1 MKKNMGSIDKIVR
14 MLIAILI
21 VVLYLAKVF
30 PETWDI
36 VALVVALVLV
46 ATSVIGLCPLY
57 LPFGIDT
64 SICCKKKK

>member
-1 MKKNMGSIDKIVR
+1 MKKNMGSIDKIIR

>member
-1 MKKNMGSIDKIVR
+1 MKKNMGSIDKIIR

-36 VALVVALVLV
+36 VALVVALVMV

-64 SICCKKKK
+64 TVCGKKKK

>member
-1 MKKNMGSIDKIVR
+1 MGSIDKIIR

-36 VALVVALVLV
+36 VALVVALVMV

-64 SICCKKKK
+64 TVCGKKKK

>member
-1 MKKNMGSIDKIVR
+1 MGSIDKIIR